1 MTLTFTSMQ
10 TQHLPGAMRMSS
22 EVKWPH
28 RIEDWAFALDISR
41 GVVALHDGKVV
52 ATALSTPYGSSAM
65 SNLIIVD
72 PSMRGR
78 KLGRKVMERAM
89 ATIDPATWHLV
100 ATPDGLPLYEKLGFC
115 TIGEVSQHQ
124 GVVASVDPMGEATWG
139 NSTHLPAIIE
149 LDRAASGMDRTSLY
163 TALSKT
169 TRFAVA
175 REDANITG
183 FAAIR
188 EFGRGKVIGPVVA
201 PSIDEAKSLISFVMS
216 NHLGQFLRVD
226 TDTDL
231 GLGPWLKHC
240 GLPKTGS
247 GVRMQKGQP
256 MTTQA
261 TPVTVFALAS
271 QALG

>member
-1 MTLTFTSMQ
+1 MTLTFTPMQ
-10 TQHLPGAMRMSS
+10 TQHLSGAMRMST
-22 EVKWPH
+22 EVNWPH
-28 RIEDWAFALDISR
+28 RIEDWAFALDISH
-41 GVVALHDGKVV
+41 GIVALQDGKVV

-78 KLGRKVMERAM
+78 GLGRKVMEKAM

-115 TIGEVSQHQ
+115 TIGELSQHQ
-124 GVVASVDPMGEATWG
+124 GVVAKIDPMGEATW
-139 NSTHLPAIIE
+139 STSAHLPAIIE
-149 LDRAASGMDRTSLY
+149 LDRPASGMDRTRLY

-169 TRFAVA
+169 ARFAVLG
-175 REDANITG
+175 EDANITG

-188 EFGRGKVIGPVVA
+188 KFGRGKVIGPVVA
-201 PSIDEAKSLISFVMS
+201 TSANEAKSLIAFIMS

-231 GLGPWLKHC
+231 GLGPWLTHC

-247 GVRMQKGQP
+247 GTRMQMGQT